1 MHIHRLA
8 ALASLVLATCFAA
21 AQTSQP
27 TVWVTRPDVNG
38 FEKMVTDRL
47 AEADTAIQQLT
58 SVKGPRTI
66 ENTLA
71 PYDRA
76 LERMNSAF
84 YLANLIEQVHPD
96 VAFRDRATEM
106 VRKASA
112 AQTALTLNHDVYQ
125 ALASMDVSKADPVT
139 RYYVERQLLEF
150 RLAGVDKDSGTRD
163 KLKKLNDELTQ
174 ELVAFD
180 RNISDD
186 QKKVE
191 VTDPKQLEGLP
202 QDYIDRHKPGPDGKI
217 YISTNYPD
225 IFPAMTFSQSDELR
239 RRLSLAFDT
248 RADPKNKEV
257 LENMMKTRYEIATI
271 LGYSSWADYS
281 AADKMIRRGTNIAG
295 FIQKV
300 DAAAR
305 PFAEREYSMLMAE
318 EHREQPNSTA
328 IDDYNRAHLTELVR
342 RSQFDFDSQSIRP
355 YLPFNEVRQGVLDTA
370 ETLFHVTFRQEQNV
384 PSWDPTVET
393 WDVLEGGKMIGRFY
407 LDMHPRPGKFSHA
420 EMVPVL
426 DGIQGKQLPEA
437 ILVCNLPNPTAEDP
451 GLMDFDDLDTF
462 FHEFGHLMHHI
473 LGGQQ
478 KWAGISGI
486 TTEGD
491 FVEAPS
497 QMLEEWMR
505 SPQVL
510 ASFAKHYK
518 TGQPIPAELVARM
531 DRALAFGRAIWVMRQ
546 NSFTALSYDVYKTRP
561 ENVDL
566 DATTSAEQKHYTMFT
581 PLPGTHFYAS
591 FGHLGPYSSGY
602 YTYLWDKVI
611 AEDFFRQFDQENLLA
626 GPTPMRYRHTVLEPG
641 GSMSANDLVRN
652 FLGREQNMQ
661 AFQKWMGEEF
671 VGAAVEAHGAR

>member
-1 MHIHRLA
+1 
-8 ALASLVLATCFAA
+8 
-21 AQTSQP
+21 
-27 TVWVTRPDVNG
+27 
-38 FEKMVTDRL
+38 MVTDRL
-47 AEADTAIQQLT
+47 AEAASAIDQLT
-58 SVKGPRTI
+58 SAKGPRTI

-71 PYDRA
+71 PYDHA
-76 LERMNSAF
+76 VERMNSAA
-84 YLANLIEQVHPD
+84 YLSGLIEQVHPD

-112 AQTALTLNHDVYQ
+112 AQTALSLNHDVYQ
-125 ALASMDVSKADPVT
+125 ALSSVDVSKADPAT

-150 RLAGVDKDSGTRD
+150 RLAGVDKDSATRD

-217 YISTNYPD
+217 YITTNYPD
-225 IFPAMTFSQSDELR
+225 ILPAMTFSKSDDLR
-239 RRLSLAFDT
+239 RRLFLTFDT
-248 RADPKNKEV
+248 RAFPKNKEV
-257 LENMMKTRYEIATI
+257 LENMMKTRYEIATT
-271 LGYSSWADYS
+271 LGYRSWADYS
-281 AADKMIRRGTNIAG
+281 AADKMIRRGTNIAD

-300 DAAAR
+300 DNAAR
-305 PFAEREYSMLMAE
+305 PFGEREYSMLMAE
-318 EHREQPNSTA
+318 QRKEQPNASA
-328 IDDYNRAHLTELVR
+328 IDDYNVSHLNELVR
-342 RSQFDFDSQSIRP
+342 RSQFDFDSQSVRP
-355 YLPFNEVRQGVLDTA
+355 YLPFKEVRQGVLDTA
-370 ETLFHVTFRQEQNV
+370 ATLFHVTFRQEPNV

-393 WDVLEGGKMIGRFY
+393 WDVLESGKMIGRFY
-407 LDMHPRPGKFSHA
+407 LDMHPRPGKYSHA

-426 DGIQGKQLPEA
+426 DGVRGKQLPEA
-437 ILVCNLPNPTAEDP
+437 ILVCNFPNPTAEDP

-478 KWAGISGI
+478 EWAGISGI

-531 DRALAFGRAIWVMRQ
+531 DRALAFGRGNWVMRQ
-546 NSFTALSYDVYKTRP
+546 NSYTALSYDVYKSRP

-566 DATTSAEQKHYTMFT
+566 DATAIADEKRLTMFT

-591 FGHLGPYSSGY
+591 FGHLGGYSSAY

-626 GPTPMRYRHTVLEPG
+626 GPTPMRYRRTVLEPG
-641 GSMSANDLVRN
+641 GSKSANDLVRN

-671 VGAAVEAHGAR
+671 VGATIEAHGAQ

>member
-1 MHIHRLA
+1 MWATKPDLNAFEKIVDQRLA
-8 ALASLVLATCFAA
+8 A
-21 AQTSQP
+21 AQS
-27 TVWVTRPDVNG
+27 
-38 FEKMVTDRL
+38 
-47 AEADTAIQQLT
+47 AIDQLT

-71 PYDRA
+71 PYDHA
-76 LERMNSAF
+76 IERINSAA
-84 YLANLIEQVHPD
+84 YLSGLIEQVHPD
-96 VAFRDRATEM
+96 VAFRDRATQM

-112 AQTALTLNHDVYQ
+112 AQTALSLNHEVYE
-125 ALASMDVSKADPVT
+125 ALSKADLSKADPTT
-139 RYYVERQLLEF
+139 RYYVNRQLLEF
-150 RLAGVDKDSGTRD
+150 RLAGVDQDAATRD
-163 KLKKLNDELTQ
+163 RLKKLNDELTQ
-174 ELVAFD
+174 QLVAFD
-180 RNISDD
+180 RDISDD

-191 VTDPKQLEGLP
+191 VTDAKELDGLP
-202 QDYIDRHKPGPDGKI
+202 QDYIAHHKPGADGKI

-225 IFPAMTFSQSDELR
+225 IFPAMTFSNSDDLR
-239 RRLSLAFDT
+239 RRLLLAFDT
-248 RADPKNKEV
+248 RAYPKNKEV
-257 LENMMKTRYEIATI
+257 LENMMKTRYEIAKI

-281 AADKMIRRGTNIAG
+281 AADKMIRTGANIAD
-295 FIQKV
+295 FIAKV

-305 PFAEREYSMLMAE
+305 PFGEKEYAMLMAE
-318 EHREQPNSTA
+318 QRKTNPNATA
-328 IDDYNRAHLTELVR
+328 IDDYNVTHLNELVR
-342 RSQFDFDSQSIRP
+342 RSQFDFDSQSVRP

-370 ETLFHVTFRQEQNV
+370 ATLFHVTFRQEQNV

-393 WDVLEGGKMIGRFY
+393 WDVLEGGKMMGRFY
-407 LDMHPRPGKFSHA
+407 LDMHPRPGKYSHA

-426 DGIQGKQLPEA
+426 DGIKGKQLPEA
-437 ILVCNLPNPTAEDP
+437 TLVCNFPKPTAEDP
-451 GLMDFDDLDTF
+451 GLMDFNDLDTF

-478 KWAGISGI
+478 EWAGISGI

-518 TGQPIPAELVARM
+518 TGEPIPAGLVERM
-531 DRALAFGRAIWVMRQ
+531 DRALAFGRGTWVMRQ
-546 NSFTALSYDVYKTRP
+546 NSYTALSYDVYKVKP
-561 ENVDL
+561 ESVDL
-566 DATTSAEQKHYTMFT
+566 DATATSDEQRYTMFT

-591 FGHLGPYSSGY
+591 FGHLGGYSSAY

-611 AEDFFRQFDQENLLA
+611 AEDFFRQFDQHNLLA

-641 GSMSANDLVRN
+641 GSISANALVRN

-671 VGAAVEAHGAR
+671 AGASMEAHGAR